1 MTTQLTD
8 TQAEL
13 KGHIIWTCPVRGCR
27 EGLELTKED
36 ADLIGF
42 FVVHHLVQKHGFTR
56 SEVLAYDLE
65 LRDAANEYIGFP
77 RQSDGKLMA

>member
-1 MTTQLTD
+1 MMTQRTH

-13 KGHIIWTCPVRGCR
+13 QGHIIWHCPVRGCH
-27 EGLELTKED
+27 ESLELTKED

-42 FVVHHLVQKHGFTR
+42 FVVHHLVQKHGFAR

-65 LRDAANEYIGFP
+65 LRDAADEYIGFP
-77 RQSDGKLMA
+77 RRSDGKLMT